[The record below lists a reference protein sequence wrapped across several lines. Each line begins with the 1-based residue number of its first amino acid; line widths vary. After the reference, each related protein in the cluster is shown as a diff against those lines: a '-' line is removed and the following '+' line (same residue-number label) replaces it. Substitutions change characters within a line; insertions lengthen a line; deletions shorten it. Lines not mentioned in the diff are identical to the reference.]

1 MQKQTPGAGLL
12 RPLSSTR
19 SSRRAWRQRPSMRN
33 LGKPMGHFCKGIL
46 HVKLVKLVNLPF
58 SSVKGWVYVAVW
70 VDGSLSSFVVHPTA
84 SQCHHYERCTDVC
97 TPAEPH
103 PEPLKRL
110 LIEPQRPKQSKKH
123 GALPSVK
130 VRNYPQNLSQNNWRT
145 LKVAPFMR
153 FPLLSITY
161 HHYHLIQSMSI
172 SQYGLHLY
180 QAHRCQTKLCQT
192 GFCFTRFL
200 SSTSSLSCSMLCKPC
215 NVCNGGSPLGNH
227 LSVDEGKK
235 KSAS

>member
-1 MQKQTPGAGLL
+1 M
-12 RPLSSTR
+12 
-19 SSRRAWRQRPSMRN
+19 
-33 LGKPMGHFCKGIL
+33 
-46 HVKLVKLVNLPF
+46 KLVNLPF
-58 SSVKGWVYVAVW
+58 SSVKGWVYVVVW
-70 VDGSLSSFVVHPTA
+70 VDGSLSFLLFTPLRRNAIMKGTLP
-84 SQCHHYERCTDVC
+84 C

-153 FPLLSITY
+153 FPLLSVTH

-192 GFCFTRFL
+192 GCCFTRFL

-227 LSVDEGKK
+227 LSVDEVKK
-235 KSAS
+235 KVSKPIF